1 MLSITNLS
9 KTYKG
14 NAIPAVSDIS
24 FEVKKG
30 EIFGFLGPNGAGKS
44 TTIKCIMGILPYE
57 NGCITIDGIDIK
69 ANPIAAKANIG
80 YVPDNH
86 VIYDKLTGLEYVNFM
101 ADIYGVSSQDRKQRV
116 EELAETFQLTEA
128 LAKPISSYSHG
139 MKQKICVI
147 GALVHK
153 PKLWVLD
160 EPMMGLDPKSSYELK
175 QLMRKHCDEGNCVC
189 FSSHMLEIVEKIC
202 DRVAIIDKG
211 RLIAVK
217 TVEEIKESRQDG
229 SLEEFFLSVTGAKE
243 EIADVTFD

>member
-14 NAIPAVSDIS
+14 NTLPAVSDIS
-24 FEVKKG
+24 FEVKRG

-44 TTIKCIMGILPYE
+44 TTIKCIMGILPFE
-57 NGCITIDGIDIK
+57 HGCITINGVDIK

-86 VIYDKLTGLEYVNFM
+86 VIYDKLTGLEYANFM
-101 ADIYGVSSQDRKQRV
+101 ADIYGVSSEDRKQRI

-128 LAKPISSYSHG
+128 LNKPINSYSHG

-217 TVEEIKESRQDG
+217 TVDEIKESRQDG

-243 EIADVTFD
+243 EIPDIKFD